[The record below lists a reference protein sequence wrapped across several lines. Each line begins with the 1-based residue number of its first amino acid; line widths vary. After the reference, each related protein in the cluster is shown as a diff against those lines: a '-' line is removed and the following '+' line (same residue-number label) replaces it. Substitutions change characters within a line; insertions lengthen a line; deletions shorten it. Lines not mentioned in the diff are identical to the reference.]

1 MIGSFAFVLVVAAG
15 LLSLIVPPIK
25 AAFWRGDWE
34 TLGLF
39 AIGALVLLIVGAL
52 HAGAEALLGFLFR
65 PVLRLLRRSRLVV
78 NVATA
83 ITAVIGAVL
92 LVYVVSSVFTIAAG
106 QPMPL

>member
-39 AIGALVLLIVGAL
+39 AIGAFVLLVVGAL
-52 HAGAEALLGFLFR
+52 HAGAEAVLGFLFR

-78 NVATA
+78 VATA
-83 ITAVIGAVL
+83 IMAVIGAVL
-92 LVYVVSSVFTIAAG
+92 LVYVVSSVFTLATG
-106 QPMPL
+106 QP